1 MNPEKSNIKHEDI
14 LLSDLQSKIKAEIVG
29 IKDDCKGEARRRLLD
44 LGFVK
49 GTKITVQN
57 VSPLGNP
64 IAYNLRDTLIAL
76 RKEQAD
82 CIIIKTIEDE

>member
-1 MNPEKSNIKHEDI
+1 MGLNTSELK
-14 LLSDLQSKIKAEIVG
+14 LSSLKYGAEAEILG
-29 IKDDCKGEARRRLLD
+29 IKQNCRGEERRRLLD

-64 IAYNLRDTLIAL
+64 TAYNLRDTLIAL

-82 CIIIKTIEDE
+82 SIIIKIIEDEQFL